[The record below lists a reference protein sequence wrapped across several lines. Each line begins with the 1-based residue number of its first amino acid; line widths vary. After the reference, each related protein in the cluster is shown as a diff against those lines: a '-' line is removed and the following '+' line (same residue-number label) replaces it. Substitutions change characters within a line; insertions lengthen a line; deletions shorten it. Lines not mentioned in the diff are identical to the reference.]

1 MDGRTIGLRDAGLGT
16 GLMLLAVGVA
26 IETGSI
32 TVGFG
37 YDSVG
42 PRVFPYL
49 IAAGLFL
56 SGLFTLAAALP
67 RRAPAG
73 PEGRGDWVAVAL
85 ISVAL
90 LMQMALIQ
98 PLGWILVAT
107 VAFAIVSWAFGSR
120 AILLNLLFGLVLA
133 SATFVLF
140 NYGLGFRLPAG
151 RLLSMP
157 T

>member
-1 MDGRTIGLRDAGLGT
+1 MDGRTIGLRDAGLGA

-26 IETGSI
+26 IETANI
-32 TVGFG
+32 TVGFS
-37 YDSVG
+37 YDTVG

-67 RRAPAG
+67 RRPPAG
-73 PEGRGDWVAVAL
+73 TDGRGDWVAIAL

-98 PLGWILVAT
+98 LLGWIPVAT
-107 VAFAIVSWAFGSR
+107 IGFAIVAWAFGSR
-120 AILLNLLFGLVLA
+120 AITLNLLFGAALA

-151 RLLSMP
+151 RLVQMLS
-157 T
+157 